1 MKSPFL
7 LLLLVLLFFSGF
19 TQVSHQVVIRDAVTL
34 KPVPYATVKILHKEG
49 GTYANEAG
57 KFDVRI
63 SEKDSLLITCVGY
76 ESIIVFPLPETILLK
91 PVVINLGEVRVN
103 AKKDKEQ
110 SIGYFKSKTDF
121 KYWFRGNR
129 NYELVLKISI
139 PGSMSAY
146 RIRGVKL
153 NARNTKARSLARLH
167 IYNQNPEGL
176 PGKELLNEDIIINKR
191 IGKNYEIDLSYLNL
205 VLNER
210 VLFVGIEAIQ
220 GAVTYLPYSGDCI
233 GFGLTF
239 DEDLP
244 LTYNRTLLDPNY
256 LWRTD
261 FSEAFSKDMINK
273 LRHPGNLQ
281 VSLILD

>member
-1 MKSPFL
+1 MKSTFL
-7 LLLLVLLFFSGF
+7 ALLLVLPFLSGF
-19 TQVSHQVVIRDAVTL
+19 TQVSHQVEIRDANTL
-34 KPVPYATVKILHKEG
+34 KSIPYATVKILNKEG
-49 GTYANEAG
+49 GTYADEAG

-63 SEKDSLLITCVGY
+63 SDQDSLLITCVGY
-76 ESIIVFPLPETILLK
+76 ESKIVFPIQDKILLK
-91 PVVINLGEVRVN
+91 PVVINLGEVKVK

-110 SIGYFKSKTDF
+110 SVGLFKSKTDF

-129 NYELVLKISI
+129 NYELVLKISLPEPI
-139 PGSMSAY
+139 SAY

-167 IYNQNPEGL
+167 IYNQNPEDL
-176 PGKELLNEDIIINKR
+176 PGKELLNEDIIINRKL
-191 IGKNYEIDLSYLNL
+191 GKNYEIDLSYLNL

-220 GAVTYLPYSGDCI
+220 GDVTYLPHSGDCI

-239 DEDLP
+239 DNELP
-244 LTYNRTLLDPNY
+244 LTYNRSLRDPGY
-256 LWRTD
+256 MWRTD
-261 FSEAFSKDMINK
+261 FSESFSKDMINK
-273 LRHPGNLQ
+273 SRHPGNLQ